1 MKSEK
6 YSDQLISW
14 LKEVGYTHCF
24 FVAGGNIMHLLH
36 SADAQLECIPVVH
49 EVTAGIAAEYFNQI
63 HGKDGKKA
71 FALVTAG
78 PGLTNIVTAMAGA
91 FLEARDLLV
100 IGGQVKTSDLST
112 SDLRQRGIQEID
124 GIALTQSITKQS
136 TRFLQPLDKQTVLE
150 AVQLGY
156 TPKKGPIF
164 FEIPLD
170 VQGAPSIEEST
181 FTPPVYSP
189 KRPFN
194 VDAAIKGITNAKR
207 PVILLGG
214 GLSRQKTKDQYD
226 RLKSLNIPIMT
237 TWNGADLYGASES
250 NYWGRPN
257 TWGKRYSNI
266 LIQQTDYLFAIGTR
280 LGMQQTGFNWQEFVP
295 NGRIVQVDIDQSELE
310 KGHPQID
317 IGLCM
322 DADDFLN
329 ELLDYCESNDCGNT
343 DWMQFGSEVKEL
355 LPLSESANQSHIGFI
370 NPYDFILDLSKQLKA
385 GDAVIPSSSG
395 GSMTVCMQ
403 TLKQPAGTFV
413 ITDKSLASM
422 GYGLG
427 GAIGA
432 AFATGSRVIH
442 IEGDGGF
449 SQNLQDLGTVAKQR
463 LPIKMF
469 ILCNRGYASIRMT
482 QKSYFGGHYVGCDED
497 TGLGLPDWKTL
508 FSAFGINCITLSAD
522 APFEN
527 AEVQELLSNDAPCAF
542 LVPVADAQTYFPKIS
557 SRVTPEGNM
566 ESNPIHLMTPDLED
580 SISKK
585 VFRYL

>member
-14 LKEVGYTHCF
+14 LKELGYTHCF

-112 SDLRQRGIQEID
+112 SNLRQRGIQEID
-124 GIALTQSITKQS
+124 GIALTKSITKLS
-136 TRFLQPLDKQTVLE
+136 MRFLHPLDKQTVLE
-150 AVQLGY
+150 AVQLGF

-170 VQGAPSIEEST
+170 VQGAPSIKESK
-181 FTPPVYSP
+181 FISPVYSP
-189 KRPFN
+189 ERPFK
-194 VDAAIKGITNAKR
+194 VEVAINGLTNAKR

-226 RLKSLNIPIMT
+226 RLKALNIPIMT
-237 TWNGADLYGASES
+237 TWNGADLYGASEK

-310 KGHPQID
+310 KGHPLID

-322 DADDFLN
+322 DADDFLD
-329 ELLDYCESNDCGNT
+329 ELLDFCESNDCGNT
-343 DWMQFGSEVKEL
+343 DWMQFGTEVKKL
-355 LPLSESANQSHIGFI
+355 LPLSESANESHIGFI
-370 NPYDFILDLSKQLKA
+370 NPYNFILDLSKQLKV
-385 GDAVIPSSSG
+385 GDAIIPSSSG

-403 TLKQPAGTFV
+403 TLKQPAGTYV

-469 ILCNRGYASIRMT
+469 ILSNRGYASIRMT

-497 TGLGLPDWKTL
+497 TGLGLPDWETL
-508 FSAFGINCITLSAD
+508 FSAFGINCLSLSAE

-527 AEVQELLSNDAPCAF
+527 EEVQDWLTNDLPCAF

-557 SRVTPEGNM
+557 SRVTSEGSM
-566 ESNPIHLMTPDLED
+566 ESNPIHLMTPDLEENL
-580 SISKK
+580 SKK
-585 VFRYL
+585 VFRYF